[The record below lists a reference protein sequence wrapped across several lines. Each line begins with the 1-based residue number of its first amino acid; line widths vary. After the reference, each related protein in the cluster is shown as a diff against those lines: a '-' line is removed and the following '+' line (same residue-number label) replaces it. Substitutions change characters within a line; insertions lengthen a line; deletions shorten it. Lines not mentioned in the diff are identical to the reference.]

1 MKRTYEEQ
9 KEHDERNVRFS
20 SQDGIKDTITCQKY
34 AYPEKF
40 YLILE
45 NLDLVARLRS
55 GEELGTSGVHEL
67 AQLLSILC
75 IDHSLLSSMPKEAYI
90 FLKCLVQPQKDFEI
104 FSAADMCHGALFR
117 AYYAFRQYLID
128 NKERVMESWNAI
140 YDFSTCLTK
149 KQDEKYAKILKEIG
163 NV

>member
-1 MKRTYEEQ
+1 M
-9 KEHDERNVRFS
+9 RFS
-20 SQDGIKDTITCQKY
+20 AQNGIKDTVTCQKY

-75 IDHSLLSSMPKEAYI
+75 IDHSLLSSMPKEAYT

-104 FSAADMCHGALFR
+104 FGDADMGHGL
-117 AYYAFRQYLID
+117 YL
-128 NKERVMESWNAI
+128 E
-140 YDFSTCLTK
+140 LTMLSGN
-149 KQDEKYAKILKEIG
+149 IL
-163 NV
+163 